1 MSVKRGGLTPVMSVN
16 DKRGGLTPVMSVNDK
31 RGGLTPVMSAN
42 DKRGGLTPVMSVNA
56 KADVVRAQD
65 AAKAIRLNFMVWAPL
80 YFGKGIADRREM
92 VIPIGKSD
100 ARMKI
105 PSAGGKKSGRRARSR
120 PLKPAVVVWAPMTS
134 DL

>member
-1 MSVKRGGLTPVMSVN
+1 VVE
-16 DKRGGLTPVMSVNDK
+16 
-31 RGGLTPVMSAN
+31 AFI
-42 DKRGGLTPVMSVNA
+42 A

-80 YFGKGIADRREM
+80 YFGTGIADRREM

-100 ARMKI
+100 AKMKI
-105 PSAGGKKSGRRARSR
+105 PSAGGKKLGRRARSR
-120 PLKPAVVVWAPMTS
+120 LLKPAVVVLAQMTR

>member
-1 MSVKRGGLTPVMSVN
+1 MISVNRGAFTPVMSVNRGALTPVMSVN
-16 DKRGGLTPVMSVNDK
+16 DKRGARMPGFI
-31 RGGLTPVMSAN
+31 
-42 DKRGGLTPVMSVNA
+42 A

-105 PSAGGKKSGRRARSR
+105 PSAGGKKLGRRARSR
-120 PLKPAVVVWAPMTS
+120 LLRPAMVVLAPMTS

>member
-1 MSVKRGGLTPVMSVN
+1 MSVNDKRALTPVMSVEVV
-16 DKRGGLTPVMSVNDK
+16 RE
-31 RGGLTPVMSAN
+31 AFI
-42 DKRGGLTPVMSVNA
+42 A

-80 YFGKGIADRREM
+80 YFGQGIADRRDM

-105 PSAGGKKSGRRARSR
+105 PSAGGKKLGRRARSR
-120 PLKPAVVVWAPMTS
+120 PLKPAVVVLAQMTR